1 MADIL
6 IMASDGFEQ
15 SELFVPLEQLKAAG
29 HNVQIAAPKVGDI
42 RAWDTDDWGKT
53 VVADLAIDDQSPD
66 GFDALVLPGGVINPD
81 TLRVNEKAIALIK
94 AFADAGKPIA
104 AICHAPWLLAEA
116 GLTKGRKLTSFPSIR
131 TDMRNAGAEVVDQ
144 SVVEDRGIITSRNPD
159 DLDDFVQAIIRHV
172 A

>member
-29 HNVQIAAPKVGDI
+29 HNVRIAAPKVGEI
-42 RAWDTDDWGKT
+42 RAWDNDDWGKT
-53 VVADLAIDDQSPD
+53 VTADLAIDDQTPE

-81 TLRVNEKAIALIK
+81 TLRVNEKAVALIK
-94 AFADAGKPIA
+94 AFAEASKPIA
-104 AICHAPWLLAEA
+104 AICHAPWLLVEA
-116 GLTKGRKLTSFPSIR
+116 GLTKGRKMTSFPSIR
-131 TDMRNAGAEVVDQ
+131 TDMRNSGAEVVDQ

-159 DLDDFVQAIIRHV
+159 DLDEFVKAILRHV